1 MKPRKSFHGFLAVAA
16 LAACFSPPRTAQAFS
31 VTGVHGRSTFIAV
44 HQWAAEAG
52 YAVIWQPRTPNG
64 QVDFAAPSC
73 DVHED
78 FHVAVE
84 VLVSGAVYGRANV
97 YCLPPAEFQAEAI
110 FDDRMRLV
118 YVVGRPTGR
127 RCVVP
132 YP

>member
-1 MKPRKSFHGFLAVAA
+1 MKSSKSSRALSAVAL
-16 LAACFSPPRTAQAFS
+16 LATCFLSPRPTQAFS
-31 VTGVHGRSTFIAV
+31 VTGVHGRSTYIAV
-44 HQWAAEAG
+44 HQWAAEVG

-64 QVDFAAPSC
+64 QVDFAAPSR

-78 FHVAVE
+78 FRAAVQA
-84 VLVSGAVYGRANV
+84 LVSGAVYGRPNL

-118 YVVGRPTGR
+118 YVVGHPTGR
-127 RCVVP
+127 RCVIP

>member
-1 MKPRKSFHGFLAVAA
+1 MKSGKSPCNIAAAASLAVCFVSPPAA
-16 LAACFSPPRTAQAFS
+16 LAFG
-31 VTGVHGRSTFIAV
+31 VTGANGRSTFNAV
-44 HQWAAEAG
+44 NQWAAEVG
-52 YAVIWQPRTPNG
+52 YSVIWQPRTLSG
-64 QVDFAAPSC
+64 MVDFAAPSR

-84 VLVSGAVYGRANV
+84 ALVSGAAYGRANV
-97 YCLPPAEFQAEAI
+97 YCIPPSEFEAEAI
-110 FDDRMRLV
+110 IDDRMRLV